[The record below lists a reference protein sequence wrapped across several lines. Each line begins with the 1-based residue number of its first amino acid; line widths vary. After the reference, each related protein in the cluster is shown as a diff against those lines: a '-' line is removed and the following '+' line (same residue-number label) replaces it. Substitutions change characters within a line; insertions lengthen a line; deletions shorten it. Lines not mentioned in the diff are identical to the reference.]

1 MNKTFLGYR
10 RPHGPAGIRNEV
22 AVISVMDNCN
32 PLTRAICHAVQGTLP
47 VTTLFVRGQFGAD
60 LEFAL
65 DALGGMGNNPNI
77 AAVLLVGLEDS
88 STEEVA
94 RRIRPSGKP
103 VERVHMQPDGTIE
116 CIAKGTRLAT
126 RLVKQAS
133 ALRREACPVS
143 DLVVGVECGASDTT
157 SGLSC
162 NPAIGR
168 LADRLV
174 DAGGSVII
182 SETSE
187 FIGAEH
193 LFAARAVDKAVE
205 QAFLAAVRDMEGLAV
220 ARGVNMR
227 DDQPAPDNKKGG
239 LTTIEE
245 KALGALAKAG
255 SRPLVGVLRYG
266 ERPTRKGLH
275 FMDAPAA
282 AVENL
287 TAFAM
292 GGAQLICFGTGVG
305 NPIGNMVAP
314 TIKISGNANTLRTM
328 PDNIDFD
335 VSAILQSGASV
346 SALGDQLFDYA
357 LEVASGSKVAT
368 EILDVRETAVS
379 RFERSL

>member
-1 MNKTFLGYR
+1 MTRTFLGYR
-10 RPHGPAGIRNEV
+10 RPSGPAGVRNHV

-32 PLTRAICHAVQGTLP
+32 PVTRAICSAVDGTIP

-65 DALGGMGNNPNI
+65 DSLAGMGRNPNI
-77 AAVLLVGLEDS
+77 AAVLLVGLEES

-94 RRIRPSGKP
+94 RRIRSSGKP
-103 VERVHMQPDGTIE
+103 VERAHLQPHGTVE
-116 CIAKGTRLAT
+116 CVAQGSRLAA
-126 RLVKQAS
+126 RLVRQAS
-133 ALRREACPVS
+133 RARRQPCPLS
-143 DLVVGVECGASDTT
+143 DLTIGVECGASDTT

-162 NPAIGR
+162 NPTIGR
-168 LADRLV
+168 MADRLV
-174 DAGGSVII
+174 DDGGTVII

-193 LFAARAVDKAVE
+193 LFAARAAD
-205 QAFLAAVRDMEGLAV
+205 AAVREAFLGAVREMEQMAID
-220 ARGVNMR
+220 RGVNMR
-227 DDQPAPDNKKGG
+227 DSQPAPDNKRGG

-266 ERPTRKGLH
+266 EAPSRKGLH

-287 TAFAM
+287 TAFAI
-292 GGAQLICFGTGVG
+292 GGCQLICFGTGVG
-305 NPIGNMVAP
+305 NPIGNMVTP
-314 TIKISGNANTLRTM
+314 TIKVCGNVHTLKSM
-328 PDNIDFD
+328 PDNLDFD
-335 VSAILQSGASV
+335 VSAIFESGAKV
-346 SALGDQLFDYA
+346 SDLGDALYDYVA
-357 LEVASGSKVAT
+357 DVASGTRISS
-368 EILDVRETAVS
+368 EILDIRETAVS